1 MTNTTNTTK
10 KTNGKI
16 KRTFTAILAAVM
28 MMSTA
33 ATFAASAADT
43 QAVVNMNTNTAI
55 TTAEN
60 YGSYVKVDR
69 ELLTVKNVTSK
80 TIFKVL
86 EECTEL
92 GKFFTPA
99 LSSILDLFIGAKP
112 DPTQEK
118 LDKINEKI
126 DKLFDRI
133 DKMQNELIS
142 TMETDIGVQSF
153 HEAYTAFKAQTKAMR
168 RKISEIS
175 TDTSLTQLDK
185 IAKIG
190 SLAGAYSEWDI
201 KFENILG
208 QLNELFMNPSATAN
222 TNIFELTYRHFCAQS
237 MFSGEAIDKAKPLC
251 DALMQTY
258 IAGCTTLTECLSAQL
273 YISQLPKEYQDKVD
287 PAFKSHICLNRN
299 DIIGEIKS
307 VNEHIAS
314 QNGNIVYFNGKAVK
328 YFNGTGGRI
337 LPADTKVEH
346 NVDKL
351 NPNKDYYCV
360 KISYNSF
367 VKVTPVYYTDEEL
380 AALQTSSALFKNLYD
395 FTFNRSRRI
404 YVNKDPQGTGREVN
418 DKVGYEIHGNAS
430 YYDGKYHDDMS
441 KIIQNWYNDRI
452 YNKSMSFDDY
462 KAIAKYCSGKGIT
475 IRTLLNNVG
484 INTSAVPQN
493 ANLVTSK
500 AIDGSNGDADR
511 VFREVYYEKTF
522 YMGINIDQ
530 VGATEQKYQLLD
542 CGWNLWK
549 GGEEWNYAPG
559 GAFCWL
565 TK

>member
-33 ATFAASAADT
+33 ATFAASADDT
-43 QAVVNMNTNTAI
+43 QAVVNMNTSSAMAASGNSFTVV
-55 TTAEN
+55 ELDN
-60 YGSYVKVDR
+60 DLLKVKD
-69 ELLTVKNVTSK
+69 VTSA
-80 TIFKVL
+80 TLFKVF
-86 EECTEL
+86 EEFTEY

-99 LSSILDLFIGAKP
+99 LSGILDLFIGAKP

-201 KFENILG
+201 KFENVLG

-222 TNIFELTYRHFCAQS
+222 TNIFELTYRHFCGQV

-299 DIIGEIKS
+299 DIINEIKS

-346 NVDKL
+346 NVDKY
-351 NPNKDYYCV
+351 NPKRDYYYV

-404 YVNKDPQGTGREVN
+404 YVNKNPQGTGREVN

-430 YYDGKYHDDMS
+430 YYDGKYHDNMS
-441 KIIQNWYNDRI
+441 KTIQDWYNGRI
-452 YNKSMSFDDY
+452 CKKSIEFDDF
-462 KAIAKYCSGKGIT
+462 KAIAKYCSGKGIS
-475 IRTLLNNVG
+475 IRTLLNSVG

-559 GAFCWL
+559 GAFCWI
-565 TK
+565 

>member
-16 KRTFTAILAAVM
+16 KRTLTAVLAAVM
-28 MMSTA
+28 MMTTA
-33 ATFAASAADT
+33 ATIAASADNT
-43 QAVVNMNTNTAI
+43 QAVVNMNTSSAMAASGNSFAVVELDDDLLKVKDI
-55 TTAEN
+55 TSGT
-60 YGSYVKVDR
+60 
-69 ELLTVKNVTSK
+69 L
-80 TIFKVL
+80 FKVL
-86 EECTEL
+86 EECTEY

-99 LSSILDLFIGAKP
+99 LSGILDLFIGGQP

-118 LDKINEKI
+118 LDQINDKI

-133 DKMQNELIS
+133 DKLQDELANSLGNQLGI
-142 TMETDIGVQSF
+142 QSF
-153 HEAYTAFKAQTKAMR
+153 YDTFVNYKSQVQTMR
-168 RKISEIS
+168 RKINEIS
-175 TDTSLTQLDK
+175 KDNSLTKLDK

-190 SLAGAYSEWDI
+190 SLAGTYSEWDI
-201 KFENILG
+201 KFENVLG

-299 DIIGEIKS
+299 DIIDEIKS
-307 VNEHIAS
+307 ISEHIAS

-337 LPADTKVEH
+337 LPADTKVLH
-346 NVDKL
+346 NVDKY
-351 NPNKDYYCV
+351 NPKRDYYYV
-360 KISYNSF
+360 YTSANTFI
-367 VKVTPVYYTDEEL
+367 KVTPVYYTDEEL
-380 AALQTSSALFKNLYD
+380 AALRTSSALFKNLYD

-404 YVNKDPQGTGREVN
+404 YVNKNPQGTGREVN

-441 KIIQNWYNDRI
+441 KIIQNWYNDNI
-452 YNKSMSFDDY
+452 KSMKIKFDDV
-462 KAIAKYCSGKGIT
+462 KAMAKYCSEKGIT
-475 IRTLLNNVG
+475 IRSLLNSVG

-559 GAFCWL
+559 GAFCWI
-565 TK
+565 

>member
-16 KRTFTAILAAVM
+16 KRTLTAALAAIM

-33 ATFAASAADT
+33 ATIAASADNT
-43 QAVVNMNTNTAI
+43 QAVVNMNTSSAMAASGNSFAVVELDDDLLKVKDI
-55 TTAEN
+55 TSGT
-60 YGSYVKVDR
+60 
-69 ELLTVKNVTSK
+69 L
-80 TIFKVL
+80 FKVL
-86 EECTEL
+86 EECTEY

-99 LSSILDLFIGAKP
+99 LSGILDLFIGGQP

-118 LDKINEKI
+118 LDQINDKI

-133 DKMQNELIS
+133 DKLQNDLVS
-142 TMETDIGVQSF
+142 TMETDMGIQSF

-307 VNEHIAS
+307 ISEHIAS

-404 YVNKDPQGTGREVN
+404 YVNKNPQGTGREVN

-462 KAIAKYCSGKGIT
+462 KAMAKYCSEKGIT
-475 IRTLLNNVG
+475 IRSLLNSVG

-559 GAFCWL
+559 GAFCWI
-565 TK
+565 

>member
-1 MTNTTNTTK
+1 MTNTTNTAK
-10 KTNGKI
+10 KTNGKV
-16 KRTFTAILAAVM
+16 KRTLTAALAAIM

-33 ATFAASAADT
+33 ATIAASADNT
-43 QAVVNMNTNTAI
+43 QAVVNMNTSSAMAASGNSFAVV
-55 TTAEN
+55 ELDN
-60 YGSYVKVDR
+60 DLLKVKD
-69 ELLTVKNVTSK
+69 VTSK
-80 TIFKVL
+80 TLFKVL
-86 EECTEL
+86 EEFTEY

-99 LSSILDLFIGAKP
+99 LSGILDMFIGGQP

-118 LDKINEKI
+118 LDQINDKI

-201 KFENILG
+201 KFENVLG

-307 VNEHIAS
+307 ISEHIAS

-346 NVDKL
+346 NVDKY
-351 NPNKDYYCV
+351 NPKRDYYYV

-404 YVNKDPQGTGREVN
+404 YVNKNPQGTGREVN

-441 KIIQNWYNDRI
+441 KIIQTWYNDRI

-462 KAIAKYCSGKGIT
+462 KAIAKYCSGKGIS
-475 IRTLLNNVG
+475 IRTLLNSVG

-530 VGATEQKYQLLD
+530 VGATEQQYQLLD

-559 GAFCWL
+559 GAFCWI
-565 TK
+565 

>member
-33 ATFAASAADT
+33 ATIAASADNT
-43 QAVVNMNTNTAI
+43 QAVVNMNTSSAMAASGNSFAVV
-55 TTAEN
+55 ELDN
-60 YGSYVKVDR
+60 DLLKVKD
-69 ELLTVKNVTSK
+69 VTSK
-80 TIFKVL
+80 TLFKVL
-86 EECTEL
+86 EEFTEY

-99 LSSILDLFIGAKP
+99 LSGILDLFIGAKP

-273 YISQLPKEYQDKVD
+273 FISQLPKEYQDKVD
-287 PAFKSHICLNRN
+287 PAYKSHISLNKN
-299 DIIGEIKS
+299 DIENEIKS

-346 NVDKL
+346 NVDKY
-351 NPNKDYYCV
+351 NPKRDYYYV

-367 VKVTPVYYTDEEL
+367 IKVTPVYYTDEEL

-404 YVNKDPQGTGREVN
+404 YVNKNPQGTGREIN

-462 KAIAKYCSGKGIT
+462 KAIAKYCSGKGIS
-475 IRTLLNNVG
+475 IRTLLNSVG

-559 GAFCWL
+559 GAFCWI
-565 TK
+565 

>member
-10 KTNGKI
+10 KTNGKV
-16 KRTFTAILAAVM
+16 KRTLTAALAAIM

-33 ATFAASAADT
+33 ATIAASADNT
-43 QAVVNMNTNTAI
+43 QAVINMNTSSAMAASGNSFAVV
-55 TTAEN
+55 ELDDDLLK
-60 YGSYVKVDR
+60 VKD
-69 ELLTVKNVTSK
+69 VTSG
-80 TIFKVL
+80 TLFKIL
-86 EECTEL
+86 EETTEY

-99 LSSILDLFIGAKP
+99 LSGILDLFIGGQP

-118 LDKINEKI
+118 LDQINDKI

-133 DKMQNELIS
+133 DKLQNDLVS
-142 TMETDIGVQSF
+142 TMETDMGIQSF
-153 HEAYTAFKAQTKAMR
+153 HEVYTAFKAQTKTMR

-175 TDTSLTQLDK
+175 TDTSLTKLDK

-190 SLAGAYSEWDI
+190 SLAGTYSEWDI
-201 KFENILG
+201 KFENVLG
-208 QLNELFMNPSATAN
+208 QLNELFENPSATAN
-222 TNIFELTYRHFCAQS
+222 ANIFELTYRHFCGQS

-299 DIIGEIKS
+299 DIIDEIKS
-307 VNEHIAS
+307 ISEHIAS

-404 YVNKDPQGTGREVN
+404 YVNKNPQGTGREVN

-430 YYDGKYHDDMS
+430 YYDGKYHDNMS
-441 KIIQNWYNDRI
+441 KTIQDWYNGRI
-452 YNKSMSFDDY
+452 CKKSIEFDDF
-462 KAIAKYCSGKGIT
+462 KAIAKYCSGKGIS
-475 IRTLLNNVG
+475 IRTLLNSVG

-500 AIDGSNGDADR
+500 AIDGSNGDAAR

-549 GGEEWNYAPG
+549 GGEQWNYAPG

>member
-1 MTNTTNTTK
+1 MTNTTK
-10 KTNGKI
+10 KTNGKV
-16 KRTFTAILAAVM
+16 KRTLTAALAAIM

-33 ATFAASAADT
+33 ATIAASADNT
-43 QAVVNMNTNTAI
+43 QAVVNMNTSSAMAASGNSFAV
-55 TTAEN
+55 AELDDDLLK
-60 YGSYVKVDR
+60 VKD
-69 ELLTVKNVTSK
+69 VTSE
-80 TIFKVL
+80 TLFKVF
-86 EECTEL
+86 EEFTEY

-99 LSSILDLFIGAKP
+99 LNGILDMFIGGQP

-118 LDKINEKI
+118 LDQINDKI

-133 DKMQNELIS
+133 DKLQNDLVS

-299 DIIGEIKS
+299 DIINEIKS
-307 VNEHIAS
+307 ISEHIAS

-404 YVNKDPQGTGREVN
+404 YVNKNPQGTGREVN

-462 KAIAKYCSGKGIT
+462 KAMAKYCSEKGIT
-475 IRTLLNNVG
+475 IRTLLNSVG

-530 VGATEQKYQLLD
+530 VGATEQQYQLLD

-559 GAFCWL
+559 GAFCWI
-565 TK
+565 

>member
-10 KTNGKI
+10 KTNGKV
-16 KRTFTAILAAVM
+16 KRTLTAALAAIM

-33 ATFAASAADT
+33 ATIAASADNT
-43 QAVVNMNTNTAI
+43 QAVVNMNTSTAI
-55 TTAEN
+55 TMAERS
-60 YGSYVKVDR
+60 GAIVEVDDDLLKVKD
-69 ELLTVKNVTSK
+69 VTSG
-80 TIFKVL
+80 TLFKIL
-86 EECTEL
+86 EETTEY

-99 LSSILDLFIGAKP
+99 LSGILDMFIGGQS

-118 LDKINEKI
+118 LDQINDKI

-133 DKMQNELIS
+133 DKLQNDLVS
-142 TMETDIGVQSF
+142 TMETDMGIQSF
-153 HEAYTAFKAQTKAMR
+153 HEVYTAFKAQTKTMR
-168 RKISEIS
+168 RKINEIS
-175 TDTSLTQLDK
+175 KDNSLTKLDK

-190 SLAGAYSEWDI
+190 SLAGTYSEWDI
-201 KFENILG
+201 KFENVLG

-222 TNIFELTYRHFCAQS
+222 ANIFELTYRHFCGQV
-237 MFSGEAIDKAKPLC
+237 MFSGEALDKAKPLC

-299 DIIGEIKS
+299 DIIDEIKS
-307 VNEHIAS
+307 ISEHIAS

-346 NVDKL
+346 NVDKY
-351 NPNKDYYCV
+351 NPKRDYYYV

-404 YVNKDPQGTGREVN
+404 YVNKNPQGTGREVN

-441 KIIQNWYNDRI
+441 KIIQTWYNDRI

-462 KAIAKYCSGKGIT
+462 KAIAKYCSGKGIS
-475 IRTLLNNVG
+475 IRTLLNSVG

-493 ANLVTSK
+493 ANLVTSE

-511 VFREVYYEKTF
+511 IFREVYYEKTF
-522 YMGINIDQ
+522 YKGINIDA

-559 GAFCWL
+559 GAFCWI
-565 TK
+565 

>member
-1 MTNTTNTTK
+1 MTNTTNTAK
-10 KTNGKI
+10 KTNGKV
-16 KRTFTAILAAVM
+16 KRTLTAALAAIM

-33 ATFAASAADT
+33 ATIAASADNT
-43 QAVVNMNTNTAI
+43 QAVVNMNTSSAMAASGNSFAVVELDDDLLKVKDI
-55 TTAEN
+55 TSGT
-60 YGSYVKVDR
+60 
-69 ELLTVKNVTSK
+69 L
-80 TIFKVL
+80 FKVL

-99 LSSILDLFIGAKP
+99 LSGILDLFIGGQP

-118 LDKINEKI
+118 LDQINDKI

-133 DKMQNELIS
+133 DKLQNDLVS
-142 TMETDIGVQSF
+142 TMETDMGIQSF
-153 HEAYTAFKAQTKAMR
+153 HEVYTAFKAQTKTMR
-168 RKISEIS
+168 RKINEIS
-175 TDTSLTQLDK
+175 KDNSLTKLDK

-190 SLAGAYSEWDI
+190 SLAGTYSEWDI
-201 KFENILG
+201 KFENVLG
-208 QLNELFMNPSATAN
+208 QLNELFENPSATAN
-222 TNIFELTYRHFCAQS
+222 ANIFELTYRHFCGQV

-299 DIIGEIKS
+299 DIIDEIKS
-307 VNEHIAS
+307 ISEHIAS

-328 YFNGTGGRI
+328 YFNGAGGRI
-337 LPADTKVEH
+337 LPADSKVEH

-404 YVNKDPQGTGREVN
+404 YVNKNPQGTGREVN

-441 KIIQNWYNDRI
+441 KIIQTWYNDNI
-452 YNKSMSFDDY
+452 KGMKIKFDDV
-462 KAIAKYCSGKGIT
+462 KAMAKYCSEKGIT
-475 IRTLLNNVG
+475 IRSLLNSVG

-559 GAFCWL
+559 GAFCWI
-565 TK
+565 

>member
-1 MTNTTNTTK
+1 MTNTTNTAK
-10 KTNGKI
+10 KTNGKV
-16 KRTFTAILAAVM
+16 KRTLTAALAAIM

-33 ATFAASAADT
+33 ATIAASADNT
-43 QAVVNMNTNTAI
+43 QAVVNMNTSTAI
-55 TTAEN
+55 TMAERS
-60 YGSYVKVDR
+60 GAIVEVDDDLLKVKD
-69 ELLTVKNVTSK
+69 VTSG
-80 TIFKVL
+80 TLFKIL
-86 EECTEL
+86 EETTEY

-99 LSSILDLFIGAKP
+99 LSGILDMFIGGQS

-118 LDKINEKI
+118 LDQINDKI

-133 DKMQNELIS
+133 DKLQNDLVS
-142 TMETDIGVQSF
+142 TMETDMGIQSF
-153 HEAYTAFKAQTKAMR
+153 HEVYTAFKAQTKTMR

-175 TDTSLTQLDK
+175 TDTSLTKLDK

-201 KFENILG
+201 KFENVLG

-222 TNIFELTYRHFCAQS
+222 ANIFELTYRHFCGQV
-237 MFSGEAIDKAKPLC
+237 MFSGEALDKAKPLC

-299 DIIGEIKS
+299 DIIDEIKS
-307 VNEHIAS
+307 ISEHIAS

-337 LPADTKVEH
+337 LPADTKVLH
-346 NVDKL
+346 NVDKY
-351 NPNKDYYCV
+351 NPKRDYYYV
-360 KISYNSF
+360 ITGANTF
-367 VKVTPVYYTDEEL
+367 IKVTPVYYTDEEL

-404 YVNKDPQGTGREVN
+404 YVNKNPQGTGRKVN

-441 KIIQNWYNDRI
+441 KIIQTWYNDRI

-462 KAIAKYCSGKGIT
+462 KAIAKYCSGKGIS
-475 IRTLLNNVG
+475 IRTLLNSVG

-493 ANLVTSK
+493 ANLVTSE

-511 VFREVYYEKTF
+511 IFREVYYEKTF
-522 YMGINIDQ
+522 YKGINIDA
-530 VGATEQKYQLLD
+530 VGATEQQYQLLD

-549 GGEEWNYAPG
+549 GGEQWNYAPG
-559 GAFCWL
+559 GAFCWI
-565 TK
+565 

>member
-10 KTNGKI
+10 KTNGRI
-16 KRTFTAILAAVM
+16 KRTLTAVLAAVM

-33 ATFAASAADT
+33 ATIAASADNT
-43 QAVVNMNTNTAI
+43 QAVVNMNTSSAMAASGNSFA
-55 TTAEN
+55 AVELDDDLLK
-60 YGSYVKVDR
+60 VKD
-69 ELLTVKNVTSK
+69 VTSGSL
-80 TIFKVL
+80 FKVL
-86 EECTEL
+86 EECTEY

-99 LSSILDLFIGAKP
+99 LSGILDLFIGGQP

-118 LDKINEKI
+118 LDQINDKI

-133 DKMQNELIS
+133 DKLQNDLVS
-142 TMETDIGVQSF
+142 TMETDMGIQSF
-153 HEAYTAFKAQTKAMR
+153 HEVYTAFKAQTKAMR

-201 KFENILG
+201 KFENVLG
-208 QLNELFMNPSATAN
+208 QLNELFENPSATAN
-222 TNIFELTYRHFCAQS
+222 TNIFELTYRHFCGQV

-273 YISQLPKEYQDKVD
+273 YISLLPKEYQDKVD
-287 PAFKSHICLNRN
+287 PAYKSHISLNKN
-299 DIIGEIKS
+299 DIENEIKS

-346 NVDKL
+346 NVDKY
-351 NPNKDYYCV
+351 NPKRDYYYV

-404 YVNKDPQGTGREVN
+404 YVNKNPQGTGREVN
-418 DKVGYEIHGNAS
+418 DKVGYETHGNAS

-441 KIIQNWYNDRI
+441 KIIQTWYNDRI

-462 KAIAKYCSGKGIT
+462 KAMAKYCSEKGIT
-475 IRTLLNNVG
+475 IRSLLNSVG

-559 GAFCWL
+559 GTFCWI
-565 TK
+565 

>member
-1 MTNTTNTTK
+1 MTNTTK
-10 KTNGKI
+10 KTNGKV
-16 KRTFTAILAAVM
+16 KRTLTAALAAIM

-33 ATFAASAADT
+33 ATIAASAADT
-43 QAVVNMNTNTAI
+43 KAVVNMNTNTAI

-118 LDKINEKI
+118 LDKINDKI

-201 KFENILG
+201 KFENVLG

-337 LPADTKVEH
+337 IPADSKVEH

-404 YVNKDPQGTGREVN
+404 YVNKNPQGTGREVN
-418 DKVGYEIHGNAS
+418 AKDGYEIHGNAS
-430 YYDGKYHDDMS
+430 YYDGKYHDDMC
-441 KIIQNWYNDRI
+441 KIIKHR
-452 YNKSMSFDDY
+452 
-462 KAIAKYCSGKGIT
+462 
-475 IRTLLNNVG
+475 
-484 INTSAVPQN
+484 
-493 ANLVTSK
+493 
-500 AIDGSNGDADR
+500 
-511 VFREVYYEKTF
+511 
-522 YMGINIDQ
+522 
-530 VGATEQKYQLLD
+530 
-542 CGWNLWK
+542 
-549 GGEEWNYAPG
+549 
-559 GAFCWL
+559 
-565 TK
+565 

>member
-43 QAVVNMNTNTAI
+43 KAVVNMNTSSAMAASGNSFAVV
-55 TTAEN
+55 ELDN
-60 YGSYVKVDR
+60 DLLKVKD
-69 ELLTVKNVTSK
+69 VTSK
-80 TIFKVL
+80 TLFKVL
-86 EECTEL
+86 EEFTEY

-99 LSSILDLFIGAKP
+99 LSGILDIFIGGQP

-118 LDKINEKI
+118 LDQINDKI

-201 KFENILG
+201 KFENVLG
-208 QLNELFMNPSATAN
+208 QLNELFENPSATAN
-222 TNIFELTYRHFCAQS
+222 ANIFELTYRHFCGQV

-299 DIIGEIKS
+299 DIIDEIKS
-307 VNEHIAS
+307 ISEHIAS

-337 LPADTKVEH
+337 LPADTKVLH
-346 NVDKL
+346 NVDKY
-351 NPNKDYYCV
+351 NPKRDYYYV
-360 KISYNSF
+360 ITGANTF
-367 VKVTPVYYTDEEL
+367 IKVTPVYYTDEEL

-404 YVNKDPQGTGREVN
+404 YVNKNPQGTGREVN

-430 YYDGKYHDDMS
+430 YYDGKYHDNMS
-441 KIIQNWYNDRI
+441 KTIQNWYNYKI
-452 YNKSMSFDDY
+452 YNKSISFDDY
-462 KAIAKYCSGKGIT
+462 KAIAKYCSGKGIS
-475 IRTLLNNVG
+475 IRTLLNSVG

-493 ANLVTSK
+493 ANLVTSE

-511 VFREVYYEKTF
+511 IFREVYYEKTF

-559 GAFCWL
+559 GAFCWI
-565 TK
+565 